1 MKQTV
6 DVLSMTATPIPRTL
20 NMALV
25 GLRDMSLI
33 NTAPRDRL
41 PVQTEILPFD
51 EETIVDAIL
60 RELDRGGQV
69 YFVHNR
75 VESIDAMVGLH
86 PPHRARGAQSPSATG
101 KWTSTSGTESCSIS
115 WTRKYDILVSTMI
128 IESGLDIPNV
138 NTLFVNRAD
147 RMGLAQLYQL
157 RGRVGRSTHKA
168 YAYFMVPRGGQTTD
182 LARKRLGGA
191 AGVRVAGVGVQD
203 RDARSR
209 DSRRRQHPRT
219 AQHGHLIAVGF
230 DLYCKLLEQT
240 IAELQGKELA
250 EDVAVRVEVDVD
262 YLIPETYVPDPEE
275 KMLFYKRMAALTEP
289 PEIAALRDELVD
301 RYGPLPEEAVALLQV
316 AELRLAAWNAG
327 LDRVR
332 IRAGRADLWLRTG
345 RTLSRPVI
353 ESLVRGVPNKL
364 AFDAAR
370 GFKITVH
377 LKEGDRLAQV
387 AAVVDQFAATAAV

>member
-1 MKQTV
+1 
-6 DVLSMTATPIPRTL
+6 
-20 NMALV
+20 
-25 GLRDMSLI
+25 
-33 NTAPRDRL
+33 
-41 PVQTEILPFD
+41 
-51 EETIVDAIL
+51 
-60 RELDRGGQV
+60 
-69 YFVHNR
+69 
-75 VESIDAMVGLH
+75 
-86 PPHRARGAQSPSATG
+86 
-101 KWTSTSGTESCSIS
+101 
-115 WTRKYDILVSTMI
+115 
-128 IESGLDIPNV
+128 
-138 NTLFVNRAD
+138 
-147 RMGLAQLYQL
+147 LAQLYQL

-168 YAYFMVPRGGQTTD
+168 YAYFMVTRGGQTTD
-182 LARKRLGGA
+182 LARKRLGVLQEFESLGSGFKVAMRDLEIRGA
-191 AGVRVAGVGVQD
+191 GNILGQ
-203 RDARSR
+203 
-209 DSRRRQHPRT
+209 

-275 KMLFYKRMAALTEP
+275 KMLFYKRMAALTEAT
-289 PEIAALRDELVD
+289 EIAALRDELVD
-301 RYGPLPEEAVALLQV
+301 RYGPLPDEAVALLQV

-345 RTLSRPVI
+345 RTLNRAVI
-353 ESLVRGVPNKL
+353 ESLVREVPNKL

-387 AAVVDQFAATAAV
+387 AAVVEHFAATAAV